1 MTLRA
6 LEPEDLD
13 LLYQI
18 ENNREL
24 WQVGATNVPYSRYTL
39 HDYIATSSD
48 DIFADRQVRLIVEN
62 EQGEAV
68 GIADLVHFDPQHQR
82 AEVGIVILP
91 AFRRKGYAAAAI
103 QALCDYAIRIVV
115 GPDVYGLP
123 LLEEGTVSVFAAT
136 NEAHGVIER
145 GMKYSIDDETLT
157 NRTTRGLSNE
167 LQGVEA
173 AVAVEEGTLFVFH
186 PLA

>member
-91 AFRRKGYAAAAI
+91 AYRRKGYASAAI
-103 QALCDYAIRIVV
+103 QALCDYAIRIVHLHQLYAV
-115 GPDVYGLP
+115 IN
-123 LLEEGTVSVFAAT
+123 ST
-136 NEAHGVIER
+136 NV
-145 GMKYSIDDETLT
+145 
-157 NRTTRGLSNE
+157 
-167 LQGVEA
+167 A
-173 AVAVEEGTLFVFH
+173 AVSLFQKVGFTKQNTLSEWLFDGREYHDAVLMQRF
-186 PLA
+186 L

>member
-18 ENNREL
+18 ENNRDL

-48 DIFADRQVRLIVEN
+48 DIFADRQVRLIIEN
-62 EQGEAV
+62 EQGDAV
-68 GIADLVHFDPQHQR
+68 GIVDLVHFDPQHLR

-91 AFRRKGYAAAAI
+91 AFRRMGYALSAI
-103 QALCDYAIRIVV
+103 QALCDYAVRIVHLHQLYAV
-115 GPDVYGLP
+115 VDN
-123 LLEEGTVSVFAAT
+123 TNQAALSLFEKAGFKSR
-136 NEAHGVIER
+136 N
-145 GMKYSIDDETLT
+145 TLT
-157 NRTTRGLSNE
+157 EWLFDGRE
-167 LQGVEA
+167 YHD
-173 AVAVEEGTLFVFH
+173 AVLMQRF
-186 PLA
+186 L

>member
-103 QALCDYAIRIVV
+103 QALCNYAIRIVHLHQLYAV
-115 GPDVYGLP
+115 TDQ
-123 LLEEGTVSVFAAT
+123 T
-136 NEAHGVIER
+136 NV
-145 GMKYSIDDETLT
+145 
-157 NRTTRGLSNE
+157 
-167 LQGVEA
+167 A
-173 AVAVEEGTLFVFH
+173 AVSLFKKEGFTTQNVLSEWLFDGRKYHDAVLMQRF
-186 PLA
+186 L